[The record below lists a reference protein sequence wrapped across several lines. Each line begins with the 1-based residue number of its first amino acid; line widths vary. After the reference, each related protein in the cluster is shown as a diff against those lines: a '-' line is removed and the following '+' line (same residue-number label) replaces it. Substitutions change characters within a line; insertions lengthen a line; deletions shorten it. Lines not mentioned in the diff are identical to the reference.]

1 MKNLIYSISIC
12 LLFLAGCTG
21 LKTTSTGIDND
32 AYLEIIG
39 KLSDYKGGV
48 EITLDDKITFK
59 GKVNKNHVD
68 RPKGEV
74 YAISTGN
81 HTIMVSYNS
90 KVLFKKQIFVSSQ
103 ETKKIILP

>member
-1 MKNLIYSISIC
+1 MKNIIYSIAIC

-21 LKTTSTGIDND
+21 LKTTSTGLENEAFI
-32 AYLEIIG
+32 EIIG
-39 KLSDYKGGV
+39 KPSDYKDGV
-48 EITLDDKITFK
+48 DITLDDKNTFK
-59 GKVNKNHVD
+59 GKVNKNHAD

-81 HTIMVSYNS
+81 HTITVSYDS